1 MTIIVKMLL
10 DNFKFAFKS
19 RKAWWY
25 TATSRSRARFA
36 RTTLGSFWL
45 GFSNLL
51 SIGTLGIV
59 YGTVFSVDDFKSY
72 FIYLG
77 FGLVIWNTISSS
89 ISNSPNLFAYN
100 SSNIKNMN
108 LKPIFYT
115 LEEWSFQIQTFIQS
129 IILVLFVFIF
139 IQSTLIVNLLLFSW
153 LPLLNLIIFIY
164 WFPLIVCLISVRFT
178 DIAQLVPIV
187 LQLVFLTSPIL
198 YRKESLGSLGWITN
212 LNFIYQILDPL
223 RVSIINGT
231 INYHNSLLILLLNI
245 MGLFLTI
252 KLLDIEG
259 KRLPFLV

>member
-1 MTIIVKMLL
+1 MIIIGKMLF
-10 DNFKFAFKS
+10 DNFKFAYKT

-45 GFSNLL
+45 GLSNLL
-51 SIGTLGIV
+51 SIGTLGVV
-59 YGTVFSVDDFKSY
+59 YGTVFSVKDFSSY

-89 ISNSPNLFAYN
+89 IANSPNLFLHN

-115 LEEWSFQIQTFIQS
+115 LEEWSFQLQTFIQS
-129 IILVLFVFIF
+129 FILVFFVFIF
-139 IQSTLIVNLLLFSW
+139 FKISLIFNLLTYSY
-153 LPLLNLIIFIY
+153 LPLINLLVFIY
-164 WFPLIVCLISVRFT
+164 WFPVIVCLICVRFT

-223 RVSIINGT
+223 RVSIINGS
-231 INYHNSLLILLLNI
+231 INYQNSIIILVVNFIGLFFTIRLLNY
-245 MGLFLTI
+245 
-252 KLLDIEG
+252 ES
-259 KRLPFLV
+259 KRLPFLL

>member
-1 MTIIVKMLL
+1 MIIIVKMLL
-10 DNFKFAFKS
+10 DNFKFAFKT

-25 TATSRSRARFA
+25 TSSSRSRARFA

-59 YGTVFSVDDFKSY
+59 YGTVFSVADFKSY

-77 FGLVIWNTISSS
+77 FGLVVWNIISSS
-89 ISNSPNLFAYN
+89 ISSSPNLFAHN

-115 LEEWSFQIQTFIQS
+115 LEEWSFQLQTFIQS
-129 IILVLFVFIF
+129 FILVFFVFLF
-139 IQSTLIVNLLLFSW
+139 FKASLIINLLFYSW
-153 LPLLNLIIFIY
+153 LPLLNLFIFIY
-164 WFPLIVCLISVRFT
+164 WFPLLVCLISIRFT

-198 YRKESLGSLGWITN
+198 YRKESLGSIGWITN
-212 LNFIYQILDPL
+212 LNFIYQVLDPL
-223 RVSIINGT
+223 RESIINGT
-231 INYHNSLLILLLNI
+231 INYPNSFLILFFNFI
-245 MGLFLTI
+245 GLFLSIT
-252 KLLDIEG
+252 LLDIES
-259 KRLPFLV
+259 KRLPFLL

>member
-1 MTIIVKMLL
+1 MTITVKMLL
-10 DNFKFAFKS
+10 DNFIFAYKT
-19 RKAWWY
+19 RNAWWY
-25 TATSRSRARFA
+25 TASSRSRARFA

-59 YGTVFSVDDFKSY
+59 YGTVFSVEDFKSY

-77 FGLVIWNTISSS
+77 FGLVVWNTISSS
-89 ISNSPNLFAYN
+89 ISNSPNLFAHN

-115 LEEWSFQIQTFIQS
+115 LEEWSFQLQTFIQS
-129 IILVLFVFIF
+129 FVLVFFVFLF
-139 IQSTLIVNLLLFSW
+139 FKSTLIVNFLLCSW
-153 LPLLNLIIFIY
+153 IPLLNLIVFIY

-212 LNFIYQILDPL
+212 LNFIYQVLDPL
-223 RVSIINGT
+223 RVSIISGT
-231 INYHNSLLILLLNI
+231 INYQNSFLLLILNFV
-245 MGLFLTI
+245 GLFLTI
-252 KLLDIEG
+252 RLLDIESR
-259 KRLPFLV
+259 RLPFLL

>member
-1 MTIIVKMLL
+1 MTITVKMLL
-10 DNFKFAFKS
+10 DSFKFAYKT

-59 YGTVFSVDDFKSY
+59 YGTVFSVEDFSSY

-89 ISNSPNLFAYN
+89 ISNSPQLFTHN

-115 LEEWSFQIQTFIQS
+115 LEEWSFQLQTFVQS
-129 IILVLFVFIF
+129 FVLVFFVFLFLKFSLIGNLF
-139 IQSTLIVNLLLFSW
+139 IYTWIPLINLF
-153 LPLLNLIIFIY
+153 IFIY
-164 WFPLIVCLISVRFT
+164 WFPVIICLISIRFN
-178 DIAQLVPIV
+178 DIAQLVPIA
-187 LQLVFLTSPIL
+187 LQLLFLTSPIL
-198 YRKESLGSLGWITN
+198 YRKESLGSLSWITN
-212 LNFIYQILDPL
+212 LNFIYQILEPL
-223 RVSIINGT
+223 RESIINGYL
-231 INYHNSLLILLLNI
+231 NYYNSLFILVFNIIGLLSAIILLH
-245 MGLFLTI
+245 FES
-252 KLLDIEG
+252 K
-259 KRLPFLV
+259 KLPFMV

>member
-1 MTIIVKMLL
+1 MTITVKMLL

-59 YGTVFSVDDFKSY
+59 YGTVFSVEDFKSY

-115 LEEWSFQIQTFIQS
+115 LEEWSFQLQTFIQS
-129 IILVLFVFIF
+129 FILVFFVFLF
-139 IQSTLIVNLLLFSW
+139 LKFSLISNLLVYSW
-153 LPLLNLIIFIY
+153 IPFLNLFIFIY

-198 YRKESLGSLGWITN
+198 YRKESLGSLECITN
-212 LNFIYQILDPL
+212 LNFIYQVLDPL
-223 RVSIINGT
+223 RISIVNGSV
-231 INYHNSLLILLLNI
+231 NYQNCILLLIVNFI
-245 MGLFLTI
+245 GLFFTI
-252 KLLDIEG
+252 RLLDIESR
-259 KRLPFLV
+259 RLPFLL

>member
-1 MTIIVKMLL
+1 MTIIEKMLL
-10 DNFKFAFKS
+10 DNFKFAFQT

-25 TATSRSRARFA
+25 TASSRSRARFV

-153 LPLLNLIIFIY
+153 IPLLNLIIFIY

-212 LNFIYQILDPL
+212 LNFIYQVLDPL
-223 RVSIINGT
+223 RESIINGT
-231 INYHNSLLILLLNI
+231 INYQNSFLLLIFNFV
-245 MGLFLTI
+245 GLFLTI
-252 KLLDIEG
+252 RLLDIES
-259 KRLPFLV
+259 KKLPFLL

>member
-1 MTIIVKMLL
+1 MLL
-10 DNFKFAFKS
+10 DNFKFAFKT
-19 RKAWWY
+19 RRAWWY
-25 TATSRSRARFA
+25 TATSRSRARFVK
-36 RTTLGSFWL
+36 TTLGSFWL

-59 YGTVFSVDDFKSY
+59 YGTVFSVDNFSSY

-77 FGLVIWNTISSS
+77 FGLVIWNTICSS
-89 ISNSPNLFAYN
+89 ISSSPTLFSHN

-115 LEEWSFQIQTFIQS
+115 LEEWSFQLQTFIQS
-129 IILVLFVFIF
+129 FVLVFIVF
-139 IQSTLIVNLLLFSW
+139 LFFKISLITNLLLYSW
-153 LPLLNLIIFIY
+153 LPFLNLFIFIY
-164 WFPLIVCLISVRFT
+164 WFPVLICIISVRFN

-212 LNFIYQILDPL
+212 LNFIYQILDPI

-231 INYHNSLLILLLNI
+231 INYQNSMVILFFNLGFLFFTVRLLHAES
-245 MGLFLTI
+245 
-252 KLLDIEG
+252 K
-259 KRLPFLV
+259 KLPFLI

>member
-1 MTIIVKMLL
+1 MITLGKMLF
-10 DNFKFAFKS
+10 DNIKFAYKT

-51 SIGTLGIV
+51 SIGTLGVV
-59 YGTVFSVDDFKSY
+59 YGTVFSVDNFRSY

-77 FGLVIWNTISSS
+77 FGLLIWNTISSS
-89 ISNSPNLFAYN
+89 ISNSPQLFAHN

-115 LEEWSFQIQTFIQS
+115 LEEWSFQLQTFLQS
-129 IILVLFVFIF
+129 FILVFIVFIF
-139 IQSTLIVNLLLFSW
+139 IKFSLLINFLLYSW
-153 LPLLNLIIFIY
+153 IPLINFFLFIY
-164 WFPLIVCLISVRFT
+164 WFPVILCLISVRFT

-198 YRKESLGSLGWITN
+198 YEKESLGSLGWITN
-212 LNFIYQILDPL
+212 FNFIYQILDPL
-223 RVSIINGT
+223 RLSIINGVVNFQT
-231 INYHNSLLILLLNI
+231 SILILLLNSI
-245 MGLFLTI
+245 GILLTF
-252 KLLDIEG
+252 KLLDNEN
-259 KRLPFLV
+259 KRLPFLL

>member
-10 DNFKFAFKS
+10 GNFKFAFKS

-59 YGTVFSVDDFKSY
+59 YGTVFSVEDFRSY

-77 FGLVIWNTISSS
+77 FGLLVWNTISSS
-89 ISNSPNLFAYN
+89 ISNSPNLFACN

-115 LEEWSFQIQTFIQS
+115 LEEWAFQIQTFIQS
-129 IILVLFVFIF
+129 FVLVFFVFLF
-139 IQSTLIVNLLLFSW
+139 LKTTLIINLLTYSW
-153 LPLLNLIIFIY
+153 IPFLNLFIFIY
-164 WFPLIVCLISVRFT
+164 WFPVIVCLICVRFT

-198 YRKESLGSLGWITN
+198 YRKESLGSLDWITN

-223 RVSIINGT
+223 RISIISGY
-231 INYHNSLLILLLNI
+231 INYQHSILIFCINLI
-245 MGLFLTI
+245 GLFCTI
-252 KLLDIEG
+252 KLIDVES
-259 KRLPFLV
+259 KRLPFLL

>member
-1 MTIIVKMLL
+1 MIIIVKMLL
-10 DNFKFAFKS
+10 DNFKFAFKT

-45 GFSNLL
+45 GLSNLL

-59 YGTVFSVDDFKSY
+59 YGTVFSVDDFRSY
-72 FIYLG
+72 FVYLG

-89 ISNSPNLFAYN
+89 ISNAPHLFLHN
-100 SSNIKNMN
+100 SSNIKNLN

-115 LEEWSFQIQTFIQS
+115 LEEWSFQLQTFIQS
-129 IILVLFVFIF
+129 FILVFFVFLF
-139 IQSTLIVNLLLFSW
+139 FKFSLISNLLIYSW
-153 LPLLNLIIFIY
+153 IPLLNLFIFIY
-164 WFPLIVCLISVRFT
+164 WFPVLVCLMCVRFT

-223 RVSIINGT
+223 RVSIISGT
-231 INYHNSLLILLLNI
+231 INYQNSTLLLCFNFI
-245 MGLFLTI
+245 GLFLTI
-252 KLLDIEG
+252 KLLDFDS
-259 KRLPFLV
+259 KRLPFLL

>member
-10 DNFKFAFKS
+10 DNFKFAFKT

-25 TATSRSRARFA
+25 TASSRSRARFA

-51 SIGTLGIV
+51 SIATLGIV
-59 YGTVFSVDDFKSY
+59 YGTVFSVEDFKSY

-77 FGLVIWNTISSS
+77 FGLVVWNSISSS
-89 ISNSPNLFAYN
+89 ISNSPNLFAHN

-115 LEEWSFQIQTFIQS
+115 LEEWSFQLQTFLQS
-129 IILVLFVFIF
+129 FILVFFVFLFFKSI
-139 IQSTLIVNLLLFSW
+139 LLVNLLLYSW
-153 LPLLNLIIFIY
+153 IPFLNLILFIY
-164 WFPLIVCLISVRFT
+164 WFPLLVCLISVRFT

-212 LNFIYQILDPL
+212 LNFIYQILDPV
-223 RVSIINGT
+223 RISIINGS
-231 INYHNSLLILLLNI
+231 INYQNSLLLLGFNFI
-245 MGLFLTI
+245 GLFLTI
-252 KLLDIEG
+252 KLLNCES
-259 KRLPFLV
+259 KRLPFLL

>member
-1 MTIIVKMLL
+1 MTITVKMLL
-10 DNFKFAFKS
+10 DNLKFAYKT
-19 RKAWWY
+19 RNAWWY
-25 TATSRSRARFA
+25 TASSRSRARFA

-59 YGTVFSVDDFKSY
+59 YGTVFSVEDFQSY

-77 FGLVIWNTISSS
+77 FGLVVWNAISSS
-89 ISNSPNLFAYN
+89 ISNAPNLFSHN

-115 LEEWSFQIQTFIQS
+115 LEEWSFQLQTFIQS
-129 IILVLFVFIF
+129 FVLVFFVFLF
-139 IQSTLIVNLLLFSW
+139 FQSTLIVNLLLCSW
-153 LPLLNLIIFIY
+153 IPLLNLIIFIY

-198 YRKESLGSLGWITN
+198 YRKESLGSLEWITN
-212 LNFIYQILDPL
+212 VNFVYQVLDPL
-223 RVSIINGT
+223 RESIINGT
-231 INYHNSLLILLLNI
+231 IDYQNSFLLLILNFV
-245 MGLFLTI
+245 GLFLTI
-252 KLLDIEG
+252 RLLDIESR
-259 KRLPFLV
+259 RLPFLL

>member
-1 MTIIVKMLL
+1 MLF
-10 DNFKFAFKS
+10 DNIKFAYKT

-51 SIGTLGIV
+51 SIGTLGVV
-59 YGTVFSVDDFKSY
+59 YGTVFSVDNFRSY

-77 FGLVIWNTISSS
+77 FGLLIWNTISSS
-89 ISNSPNLFAYN
+89 ISNSPQLFAHN

-115 LEEWSFQIQTFIQS
+115 LEEWSFQLQTFCQS
-129 IILVLFVFIF
+129 FILVFLVFIF
-139 IQSTLIVNLLLFSW
+139 FQFSLISNLFLYSW
-153 LPLLNLIIFIY
+153 IPFLNLFIFIY

-178 DIAQLVPIV
+178 DFAQLVPIV

-198 YRKESLGSLGWITN
+198 YRKESLGHLTWITN
-212 LNFIYQILDPL
+212 INFIYQILDPL
-223 RVSIINGT
+223 RNSLIEGY
-231 INYHNSLLILLLNI
+231 INYQASFLILGINLI
-245 MGLFLTI
+245 GLFFTI
-252 KLLDIEG
+252 LILNHES
-259 KRLPFLV
+259 KRLPFLI